1 MAQSVSLSFRVSSE
15 KAAELDK
22 LAEATERPKS
32 WLLEKALDSYLE
44 EQAWQIEH
52 IKAGI
57 KAADEGRLISHEKVS
72 EWLRSWG
79 TDHELDPPEID
90 RKK

>member
-57 KAADEGRLISHEKVS
+57 KAADEGRVVSNEDAKRIMAKVRADI
-72 EWLRSWG
+72 LRRANR
-79 TDHELDPPEID
+79 
-90 RKK
+90 RKA